1 MKKSTYILLL
11 VFSLMFASCESE
23 LDLPSQASIN
33 AESNTT
39 VKDVDA
45 MVIGIYNKMIKVT
58 DYEFMNHMFPMLL
71 ADNLNGISV
80 AWFQIDNAMKHEVPS
95 GDILLNYMYYPQ
107 YEAINRCNNV
117 IKQEI
122 ATPAQKSAAYYCR
135 ALCHLR
141 LYDVFGAV
149 PFINEDYVI
158 DTPIAPLADAQ
169 LLEAIAGDLRFAS
182 EHGADF
188 DTSDRAESYSGV
200 TKYAAKALL
209 ARVYRL
215 QGKIADAG
223 KLAEEVITSGKFDL
237 ASNPA
242 ENLGEMIFQFT
253 GTKKDGSY
261 MGALLSS
268 STYGWNCFSAAD
280 DLVALIQGD
289 DTRSVIFKKETIG
302 DTEYTFPSKYTTND
316 DSNIII
322 SRLSEMYLISAEAGN
337 ANRLTEFQAVR
348 KSSLSLENE
357 RRLELCFESGIRWE
371 DIKLSGKDNYTLP
384 YPDAATSSNSLL
396 RRP

>member
-45 MVIGIYNKMIKVT
+45 MVIGIYNKMLKVSN
-58 DYEFMNHMFPMLL
+58 YEYMNHMFPMFL
-71 ADNLNGISV
+71 ADNLKGISV
-80 AWFQIDNAMKHEVPS
+80 AWFQINNAMKHEVPS

-117 IKQEI
+117 IKQEV

-135 ALCHLR
+135 ALSHLR

-149 PFINEDYVI
+149 PFIKEDYVI
-158 DTPIAPLADAQ
+158 DTPVAPLTDAQ
-169 LLEAIAGDLRFAS
+169 LLEAIAEDLRFAS

-200 TKYAAKALL
+200 TKFAAKALL

-223 KLAEEVITSGKFDL
+223 KVAEEVITSGKFEL

-253 GTKKDGSY
+253 GTIKDGSRIGNL
-261 MGALLSS
+261 MSIG
-268 STYGWNCFSAAD
+268 TYGWNCFSASD

-289 DTRSVIFKKETIG
+289 DTRSNVFNKEVKNG
-302 DTEYTFPSKYTTND
+302 NEYFFPTKYKTNID
-316 DSNIII
+316 ASVII

-357 RRLELCFESGIRWE
+357 RRLELCFEAGIRWE
-371 DIKLSGKDNYTLP
+371 DIKLSGKDDYTLP
-384 YPDAATSSNSLL
+384 YPDAATSSNPLL
-396 RRP
+396 KRP